1 MIIIAMTLT
10 PKGYRPRI
18 VDGQV
23 SRMIAAAGAICIQG
37 PKWCG
42 KTWAAKNA
50 AASVFDVGDPY
61 GNFQNRRIAEA
72 DVYAAFQGEE
82 PHLID
87 EWQEVPAIW
96 DATRHMVDENPRKGR
111 FILTG
116 SSTPKI
122 KGIMHSGAGRIADV
136 KMRTMSLFESGDSEG
151 TVSLRALFDGTQKT
165 AVGAGDVNLEKLVS
179 LTVRGGWPALAGQS
193 AESARD
199 VVSAYL
205 DRIISD
211 ASIFDGKVRDR
222 NKIAMLIRS
231 LARNES
237 TYASDAR
244 LRSDMMEYEDDTLSA
259 VTVSEYKDVLSRM
272 FILEDQPSFSANFR
286 SKVRVGK
293 TPKRH
298 LTDPALA
305 IAALGM
311 DSESLINDLNT
322 YGFMFEAMCERDLDI
337 YASSMKGSLSQYRD
351 ANGHEIDAVVS
362 LSGGRWGAFEIK
374 LGTNQIDSAAKGLLA
389 MASKAEE
396 GSEPAFLCV
405 LCGFATAAYRRD
417 DGVWVVPP
425 TLLRDRRRLFWI
437 SL

>member
-1 MIIIAMTLT
+1 MTLT
-10 PKGYRPRI
+10 PAGYRPRI
-18 VDGQV
+18 VDAKI
-23 SRMIAAAGAICIQG
+23 STMLASSGAVCVQG

-50 AASVFDVGDPY
+50 AASFFDVGDPF

-96 DATRHMVDENPRKGR
+96 DATRHLVDETSRKGR

-116 SSTPKI
+116 SSTPRV
-122 KGIMHSGAGRIADV
+122 KGMMHSGAGRITDIR
-136 KMRTMSLFESGDSEG
+136 MRTMSLFESGDSEG
-151 TVSLRALFDGTQKT
+151 KVSLRALFDGTQKT
-165 AVGAGDVNLEKLVS
+165 AVGTGSIDLEKLVS
-179 LTVRGGWPALAGQS
+179 LTVRGGWPAMIGQS
-193 AESARD
+193 GETAGD
-199 VVSAYL
+199 TVSAYL
-205 DRIISD
+205 DRIIGD
-211 ASIFDGKVRDR
+211 ASTFDGRIRDR
-222 NKIAMLIRS
+222 NKIAMLVRS

-244 LRSDMMEYEDDTLSA
+244 LRSDMMEYDDDTLSA
-259 VTVSEYKDVLSRM
+259 ATASEYKDILSRM
-272 FILEDQPSFSANFR
+272 FIIEDQPSFSVNFR

-311 DSESLINDLNT
+311 DSESLMDDLNT
-322 YGFMFEAMCERDLDI
+322 YGFMFEAMCERDLDV
-337 YASSMKGSLSQYRD
+337 YASSMEGTLSQYRD
-351 ANGHEIDAVVS
+351 SNGQEIDAIVS
-362 LSGGRWGAFEIK
+362 VPGGRWGAFEVK
-374 LGTNQIDSAAKGLLA
+374 LGANQIDSAARGLLR

-396 GSEPAFLCV
+396 GKEPAFLCV
-405 LCGFATAAYRRD
+405 LCGLATAAYRRE